1 MHPGLA
7 RPRWVVIPRVTVMK
21 FLGSSLFRILAF
33 AVVVTTFAPG
43 QRTEMHFA
51 PAVVYGSGGAFTYG
65 IAAADLNGDGW
76 LDLVV
81 VNCADS
87 LNQYGDCLN
96 IGSVAVLLGN
106 GDGTFQPAVTY
117 STGAYNAQALAVG
130 DVNGDGI
137 PDLIVANA
145 CVAPGHSGC
154 VGETG
159 AVSILL
165 GNGDGTFGP
174 AAVYSSGGDYASSVA
189 LGDLRGDGSQDVVVA
204 NSYCCGGSYSGSV
217 GVLLGSGNGS
227 FQSALLYPS
236 GRDHAE
242 SVAIRDVNGDGIPDL
257 IVANLYQIESAEGEV
272 GVLLGNGD
280 GTFQPAALYDAGGEY
295 TYSVAL
301 GDLRGVGIPDV
312 VVANAVP
319 GGSVDVLFGNGDG
332 TFQNAVTYLAHG
344 LIGGGTESLAIG
356 DVNGDGIPDV
366 VIVEECLRLRPGDE
380 VCEGTGQVNVILGN
394 GDGTF
399 QKTVFYS
406 SAGYYGSGIAVADVN
421 GDGRPDLLV
430 ANAEA
435 SESEYSNG
443 SVAVLLNG
451 TSYKSE
457 TALTSSPNP
466 SQINQSVTFTATIT
480 PTPPNGELVPFYNG
494 KTSLGTGTTKMVR
507 RV

>member
-1 MHPGLA
+1 M
-7 RPRWVVIPRVTVMK
+7 
-21 FLGSSLFRILAF
+21 
-33 AVVVTTFAPG
+33 
-43 QRTEMHFA
+43 
-51 PAVVYGSGGAFTYG
+51 
-65 IAAADLNGDGW
+65 
-76 LDLVV
+76 
-81 VNCADS
+81 
-87 LNQYGDCLN
+87 
-96 IGSVAVLLGN
+96 
-106 GDGTFQPAVTY
+106 
-117 STGAYNAQALAVG
+117 
-130 DVNGDGI
+130 
-137 PDLIVANA
+137 
-145 CVAPGHSGC
+145 
-154 VGETG
+154 
-159 AVSILL
+159 
-165 GNGDGTFGP
+165 
-174 AAVYSSGGDYASSVA
+174 
-189 LGDLRGDGSQDVVVA
+189 
-204 NSYCCGGSYSGSV
+204 
-217 GVLLGSGNGS
+217 
-227 FQSALLYPS
+227 
-236 GRDHAE
+236 
-242 SVAIRDVNGDGIPDL
+242 
-257 IVANLYQIESAEGEV
+257 
-272 GVLLGNGD
+272 
-280 GTFQPAALYDAGGEY
+280 
-295 TYSVAL
+295 
-301 GDLRGVGIPDV
+301 